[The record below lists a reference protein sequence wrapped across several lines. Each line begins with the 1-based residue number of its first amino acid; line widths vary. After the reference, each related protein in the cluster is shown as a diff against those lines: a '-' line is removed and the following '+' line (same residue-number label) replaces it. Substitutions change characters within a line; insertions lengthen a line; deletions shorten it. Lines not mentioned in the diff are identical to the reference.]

1 MLLLLVVSLAVQLAA
16 STSVASSAMGRTIS
30 FKPHDFETT
39 VLVAGVEKK
48 AVLHHIV

>member
-16 STSVASSAMGRTIS
+16 STSVAMGRTIS

-39 VLVAGVEKK
+39 ELVAGVEKK